1 MVGVFDQSFGRVPEM
16 PLDESA
22 KYPFRNGGRGINVD
36 DKKLKASERIRCTR
50 WNEGQLIWSIDQYGR
65 SIVRNCPRHYLS
77 GAVNKE
83 RSRKMDIINLFW
95 ENVEWHL
102 DNKELWLSEHYQ
114 TARQERASITLA
126 EVGEIAAALA
136 IDDYAIL
143 FEEIE

>member
-1 MVGVFDQSFGRVPEM
+1 M
-16 PLDESA
+16 
-22 KYPFRNGGRGINVD
+22 N
-36 DKKLKASERIRCTR
+36 DKKWKIGEQIRYPHYKD
-50 WNEGQLIWSIDQYGR
+50 EKLIGNKVQYGR
-65 SIVRNCPRHYLS
+65 SIASNYPRCNLNR
-77 GAVNKE
+77 VTIQKE

>member
-1 MVGVFDQSFGRVPEM
+1 
-16 PLDESA
+16 
-22 KYPFRNGGRGINVD
+22 
-36 DKKLKASERIRCTR
+36 
-50 WNEGQLIWSIDQYGR
+50 
-65 SIVRNCPRHYLS
+65 
-77 GAVNKE
+77 
-83 RSRKMDIINLFW
+83 MDIVHLFW